1 MDVEEPSGGL
11 PLYDGFDSLGI
22 RAEKSQY
29 DLTTSVGCGSLLL
42 GTLSTA
48 GSRHSL
54 PLIFLTRLR
63 PREFADVDIRKAG
76 FTGMVWE
83 CLFFGAEAII

>member
-29 DLTTSVGCGSLLL
+29 DLATSVGCGSLLL

-48 GSRHSL
+48 GFQALLAPH
-54 PLIFLTRLR
+54 FLDAFPTQRVR
-63 PREFADVDIRKAG
+63 
-76 FTGMVWE
+76 
-83 CLFFGAEAII
+83 